1 MVKNLNYS
9 SLIKKFFPWRTKI
22 VFKFMLISIPFLAL
36 ISLALFTLAPYWYK
50 KHSLYNLEDKSRS
63 LGRIAAYSLAPAI
76 VFEDLPGI
84 NEILSSLSQSPD
96 VEYILV
102 FNSQGKESARFT
114 RSEKLTINPD
124 DVCQTGHL
132 YDNQVWNY
140 YTQIKHQDQ
149 VVGHLAIGFS
159 LTEVYH
165 QIKHIRQLVTLASVL
180 IFGVGLFLIY
190 FMSSLTTRPLRRMTK
205 TVQEIASGDLS
216 KRAEVTSRDE
226 VGLLATSFNTMVDQ
240 LQQTLANLQEAR
252 GNLEKKVEERTS
264 ELKQQI
270 EEKEAIAQ
278 KLKESEELFRSMV
291 ESLGEGVVIVD
302 PEENFIF
309 ANQAARR
316 IFNDYEGKLIGR
328 NLKEFTTPD
337 QYEIIR
343 KQTLRRKQ
351 GFRDVYDLEITL
363 DDGTRKTLIV
373 NAAPQF
379 DRDGNFASA
388 LAVMIDITERK
399 REERALAEAKLE
411 LEKAIAELQKRNEEA
426 AVLIELGDAFQLA
439 SSEKEVVDIVL
450 SYARRLFPEES
461 GLLYL
466 RQGKE
471 NFLQVGG
478 VWNLDG
484 PREDII
490 NLDDCWALR
499 KSAPYFII
507 SPEKDLVCPHFKTNW
522 PISFPTACLP
532 LNSFGET
539 LGLLVVFCCQQKPS
553 VKQEAYLEQEI
564 KVKKQLLITF
574 AQRVAMALANIK
586 LRESLKEQSIRDS
599 LTSLYNRRY
608 LEETLERE
616 LLRARRA
623 GKPVSVIML
632 DIDHFKKFNDSYG
645 HEAGDF
651 ILQTIARTLQRAVRA
666 EDIVCR
672 YGGEEF
678 TVILPG
684 LPLDKAV
691 SRAELILDSVRHLE
705 VNYGNTVIRNITISA
720 GVSAYPDHAD
730 QWTELIQL
738 ADTALFRAKNEG
750 RNRVIVAEKQSF

>member
-1 MVKNLNYS
+1 MAEDNRS
-9 SLIKKFFPWRTKI
+9 GSTPFFPWRSKI
-22 VFKFMLISIPFLAL
+22 VFKFMIISLPFLIL
-36 ISLALFTLAPYWYK
+36 ISLALFIIAPYWYQH
-50 KHSLYNLEDKSRS
+50 HSLRDLEDKAQSI
-63 LGRIAAYSLAPAI
+63 GQIASYNLAPAVI
-76 VFEDLPGI
+76 FEDSQNI
-84 NEILSSLSQSPD
+84 REILLSLSQSPEI
-96 VEYILV
+96 EYIIV
-102 FNSQGKESARFT
+102 YDTQGKEISRFS
-114 RSEKLTINPD
+114 RSETVTINPED
-124 DVCQTGHL
+124 IRQTGYTTNKKTWNL
-132 YDNQVWNY
+132 Y
-140 YTQIKHQDQ
+140 TEIKHQDR
-149 VVGHLAIGFS
+149 VIGYLAIGFS
-159 LTEVYH
+159 LNEVYA
-165 QIKHIRQLVTLASVL
+165 QINHIRQIIGLASVL
-180 IFGVGLFLIY
+180 MFGFGLWLIY
-190 FMSSLTTRPLRRMTK
+190 FLSSLITRPLRQMTE
-205 TVQEIASGDLS
+205 TVKEIARGDLS
-216 KRAEVTSRDE
+216 RRAEVPTSDE

-252 GNLEKKVEERTS
+252 ENLEKKVEERTA

-426 AVLIELGDAFQLA
+426 AVLIELGDAFHLA
-439 SSEKEVVDIVL
+439 RSEKEIVDIAL

-466 RQGKE
+466 RQAKE

-539 LGLLVVFCCQQKPS
+539 LGLLVVFCCQKKPY

-574 AQRVAMALANIK
+574 AQRVAMALANIR

-616 LLRARRA
+616 LRRARRA

-651 ILQTIARTLQRAVRA
+651 ILQTIARTLERAVRA

-705 VNYGNTVIRNITISA
+705 VNYGKTVIHNITISA

-738 ADTALFRAKNEG
+738 ADTALFKAKNEG